1 VIIHEK
7 PIVTDG
13 LVGYFDA
20 ANLKS
25 YDSRENYATYSSFN
39 SPQWGNVFTA
49 GATMTTGIT
58 APDGTTS
65 AVRFACN
72 TSNQS
77 LLRVTFPNVDPNGTD
92 TYTCSFYARLIS
104 GTTGG
109 LTAGF
114 ADTNPTIANYVS
126 QLVAN
131 EWVRIV
137 ISGVP
142 ATGTRTWFDLV
153 DNGTRNY
160 VVDLWGLQVERG
172 SVATA
177 YTPTSGTR
185 ILRTRNIGSLSSTRR
200 TNLVKNPSAEV
211 DTTGWVAFGALIT
224 LSRNTTDSFTGS
236 ACLQVDRALNG
247 TGAAQNHGIDM
258 TTEARIPVT
267 VGQTYTASA
276 YVKGISGVPNI
287 FISIAWMNSA
297 GTYITEVGSTVVLA
311 GTTWQRLSITG
322 TAPANAAVGRILVRE
337 NISISE
343 AAASW
348 RVDSIMFEES
358 PALGTYFDGS
368 TGQEAWWTGT
378 PHASASRLRGPSA
391 ELRDTNKYSPTDYGS
406 FVFDGT
412 NDFATTNIIPNTTS
426 GTFSVWF
433 RVNAHK
439 NFNTLFDN
447 GTSADDWECWLT
459 SAGLPAFRTAAAN
472 GDIRL
477 DGASALAT
485 NQWHNIT
492 VTYGPSSGTMYV
504 NGVSVSVDNTVG
516 TRPAPGVI
524 HLGGAN
530 NTRLN
535 GNISSFMYYE
545 RALTA
550 TEVLQNYNAMKARYG
565 L

>member
-39 SPQWGNVFTA
+39 APEWGNVFTSA
-49 GATMTTGIT
+49 ATMTTGIT

-72 TSNQS
+72 TSGQS
-77 LLRVTFPNVDPNGTD
+77 LLRVTFPNVAPNGTD

-109 LTAGF
+109 LAAGF

-142 ATGTRTWFDLV
+142 AAGTRTWFDLV
-153 DNGTRNY
+153 DNGTRDY

-185 ILRTRNIGSLSSTRR
+185 ILRTTSVRSNSSTYR
-200 TNLVKNPSAEV
+200 TNLVTNPSFEV
-211 DTTGWVAFGALIT
+211 GTTSWEGSFGGTI
-224 LSRNTTDSFTGS
+224 SRITTDAFTGTS
-236 ACLQVDRALNG
+236 CLQVVRSATEFSG
-247 TGAAQNHGIDM
+247 T
-258 TTEARIPVT
+258 RIAGGSRVPIG
-267 VGQTYTASA
+267 VGRTYTASA
-276 YVKGISGVPNI
+276 YVKVPSGQPTQNLTLYAQQFDALDAGNLISQTNTVVSVASTAGWTRLSRTFVG
-287 FISIAWMNSA
+287 SA
-297 GTYITEVGSTVVLA
+297 GATHANVTVRIDAV
-311 GTTWQRLSITG
+311 G
-322 TAPANAAVGRILVRE
+322 TASTFL
-337 NISISE
+337 
-343 AAASW
+343 
-348 RVDSIMFEES
+348 VDSVLIEES
-358 PALGTYFDGS
+358 PSSGTYFDGS

-412 NDFATTNIIPNTTS
+412 NDFATTNIIPSTTS

-492 VTYGPSSGTMYV
+492 VTYGPSSGIMYV